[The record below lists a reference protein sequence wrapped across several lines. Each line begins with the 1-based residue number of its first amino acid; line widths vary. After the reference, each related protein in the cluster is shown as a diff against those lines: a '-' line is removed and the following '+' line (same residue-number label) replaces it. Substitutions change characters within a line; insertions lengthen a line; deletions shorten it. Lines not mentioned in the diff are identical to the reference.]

1 MHVINLEHQ
10 HLFEHDFLR
19 RHQPVSQIIDK
30 CIKETTIINV
40 PMEKTPT
47 LSYVMLQNL
56 PT

>member
-30 CIKETTIINV
+30 CIKETTIINL

-47 LSYVMLQNL
+47 LY
-56 PT
+56 T